1 METLIKILVAINL
14 WLWTS
19 LFVISPSHRRAFMN
33 LHRSMVS
40 DIYEAMKKQ
49 MVKLFRIAS
58 DFILRK
64 LRKASHYMQQR
75 SYKLRVGAARSLV
88 SREMLEELMHKN
100 LVYAISRARMMD
112 QGDSGV
118 MWDDLET
125 MADLATGKEVG
136 EEGKKTS
143 VETAFRLCNTE
154 FFEQL
159 ITRIPRAQERILLA
173 LDKVEGNTP
182 YESVK
187 NEAYRKFIR
196 E

>member
-19 LFVISPSHRRAFMN
+19 LFLISPSLRKAFVDM
-33 LHRSMVS
+33 HRSMAS
-40 DIYEAMKKQ
+40 EIYRAIKEQ
-49 MVKLFRIAS
+49 MVIFYKIAVG
-58 DFILRK
+58 FISHK
-64 LRKASHYMQQR
+64 LRKASLYMEES
-75 SYKLRVGAARSLV
+75 SYDFRVNVARSLV
-88 SREMLEELMHKN
+88 SKELLEELMHKN
-100 LVYAISRARMMD
+100 LVAAISRARMMD

-125 MADLATGKEVG
+125 MANLATGKEVG
-136 EEGKKTS
+136 DEGKRTS
-143 VETAFRLCNTE
+143 VETAFKLCNTE

-159 ITRIPRAQERILLA
+159 INRIPRAQERILLA
-173 LDKVEGNTP
+173 LDRIEGNNP

>member
-1 METLIKILVAINL
+1 MNTLIKILIAINL
-14 WLWTS
+14 WLCIC
-19 LFVISPSHRRAFMN
+19 LFLISPSHRRAFMD

-40 DIYEAMKKQ
+40 DICKAVKEQ
-49 MVKLFRIAS
+49 MVRFSKIVVGLLS
-58 DFILRK
+58 RK
-64 LRKASHYMQQR
+64 LKAASHYMQQR
-75 SYKLRVGAARSLV
+75 SYKLRVSAARSLV
-88 SREMLEELMHKN
+88 SRELLEELMHKN
-100 LVYAISRARMMD
+100 LVYAICRARMMD

-136 EEGKKTS
+136 EEGKRTS

-196 E
+196 K

>member
-1 METLIKILVAINL
+1 MDTLIKILIAINL
-14 WLWTS
+14 WLWSS
-19 LFVISPSHRRAFMN
+19 LFLISPSLRKAFVDM
-33 LHRSMVS
+33 HRSMAS
-40 DIYEAMKKQ
+40 DLYEAMKKQ
-49 MVKLFRIAS
+49 LVKLSGIAAG
-58 DFILRK
+58 FISRK
-64 LRKASHYMQQR
+64 LKKASHYIEKS
-75 SYKLRVGAARSLV
+75 SYELRVGVARSLV
-88 SREMLEELMHKN
+88 SKELLEELMHKN

-136 EEGKKTS
+136 YEDRKTS
-143 VETAFRLCNTE
+143 VETAFKLCNTD

-173 LDKVEGNTP
+173 LDRIEDSSP
-182 YESVK
+182 YESVR

-196 E
+196 Q

>member
-1 METLIKILVAINL
+1 MDTLIKILVVINL
-14 WLWTS
+14 WLWTG
-19 LFVISPSHRRAFMN
+19 LFLSSPSLRKAFVDM
-33 LHRSMVS
+33 HRSMAS
-40 DIYEAMKKQ
+40 DLYEAMKKQ
-49 MVKLFRIAS
+49 LVKLFKIIA
-58 DFILRK
+58 DFISRK
-64 LRKASHYMQQR
+64 LRKASHYIEES
-75 SYKLRVGAARSLV
+75 SYELRVSVARSLV
-88 SREMLEELMHKN
+88 SKELLEELMHKN

-118 MWDDLET
+118 LWDDLET

-136 EEGKKTS
+136 DEGRKTS
-143 VETAFRLCNTE
+143 VETAFRLCNTD

-173 LDKVEGNTP
+173 LDRIEDCSP
-182 YESVK
+182 YESVR

>member
-1 METLIKILVAINL
+1 MDTFIKILIAINL
-14 WLWTS
+14 WLWIS
-19 LFVISPSHRRAFMN
+19 LFLISPSNRRAFMDM
-33 LHRSMVS
+33 HRSMVL
-40 DIYEAMKKQ
+40 DIYKAMKKQ
-49 MVKLFRIAS
+49 MVKLSKIAVG
-58 DFILRK
+58 FISQK
-64 LRKASHYMQQR
+64 LRKASLYMEES
-75 SYKLRVGAARSLV
+75 SYELRVSVARSLI
-88 SREMLEELMHKN
+88 SKKLLEELMHKN
-100 LVYAISRARMMD
+100 LVYAISRARKMD

-125 MADLATGKEVG
+125 MADLSTGKEVG
-136 EEGKKTS
+136 DEGRKIS
-143 VETAFRLCNTE
+143 LETAFKLCNTD

-173 LDKVEGNTP
+173 LDKIEGNTP

>member
-1 METLIKILVAINL
+1 MSV
-14 WLWTS
+14 
-19 LFVISPSHRRAFMN
+19 
-33 LHRSMVS
+33 
-40 DIYEAMKKQ
+40 
-49 MVKLFRIAS
+49 
-58 DFILRK
+58 
-64 LRKASHYMQQR
+64 
-75 SYKLRVGAARSLV
+75 ARSLI
-88 SREMLEELMHKN
+88 SKKLLGELMHKN
-100 LVYAISRARMMD
+100 LVYAICRARMMD

-136 EEGKKTS
+136 DKGKRTS
-143 VETAFRLCNTE
+143 VETAFKLCNTE

-173 LDKVEGNTP
+173 LDRIEGSNP
-182 YESVK
+182 YESVR

>member
-1 METLIKILVAINL
+1 MDTFIKILVVINL
-14 WLWTS
+14 WLWTGVFLS
-19 LFVISPSHRRAFMN
+19 NPPLRKAFVDMHC
-33 LHRSMVS
+33 SMAS
-40 DIYEAMKKQ
+40 DLYEAMKKQ
-49 MVKLFRIAS
+49 MVKLFRIAAG
-58 DFILRK
+58 FISRK
-64 LRKASHYMQQR
+64 LKKASHYIEES
-75 SYKLRVGAARSLV
+75 SYELRVSIVRSLV
-88 SREMLEELMHKN
+88 SKELLEELMHKN

-136 EEGKKTS
+136 YEGRKTS
-143 VETAFRLCNTE
+143 VETAFKLCNTD

-173 LDKVEGNTP
+173 LDRIEDSSP
-182 YESVK
+182 YESVR

-196 E
+196 Q

>member
-1 METLIKILVAINL
+1 MDTFIKILIAINL

-19 LFVISPSHRRAFMN
+19 LFLISPSLRKAFVDM
-33 LHRSMVS
+33 HRSMAS
-40 DIYEAMKKQ
+40 DLYEAMKKQ
-49 MVKLFRIAS
+49 LVELYKIVAG
-58 DFILRK
+58 FISRNLK
-64 LRKASHYMQQR
+64 KASHYIEES
-75 SYKLRVGAARSLV
+75 SYELRVSVVRSLV
-88 SREMLEELMHKN
+88 SKELLEELMHKN
-100 LVYAISRARMMD
+100 LVAAISRVRMMD

-136 EEGKKTS
+136 YEGRKTS
-143 VETAFRLCNTE
+143 VETAFKLCNTD

-173 LDKVEGNTP
+173 LDRIEDSSP
-182 YESVK
+182 YESVR

-196 E
+196 Q

>member
-1 METLIKILVAINL
+1 MDTFIQIHVVISL
-14 WLWTS
+14 WLWTG
-19 LFVISPSHRRAFMN
+19 LFLSSPLLRKAFMDM
-33 LHRSMVS
+33 HRSMAS

-49 MVKLFRIAS
+49 MVKLFRIVA
-58 DFILRK
+58 DFISRK
-64 LRKASHYMQQR
+64 LRKASYYIEES
-75 SYKLRVGAARSLV
+75 SYELRVSVARSLV
-88 SREMLEELMHKN
+88 SKELLEELMHKN
-100 LVYAISRARMMD
+100 LVAAISRARMLD

-136 EEGKKTS
+136 YEGKKTS
-143 VETAFRLCNTE
+143 VETAFKLCNTD

-173 LDKVEGNTP
+173 LDRIEDSSP
-182 YESVK
+182 YESVR

-196 E
+196 G

>member
-19 LFVISPSHRRAFMN
+19 LFVISPSLRKAFVDM
-33 LHRSMVS
+33 HCSMAS

-64 LRKASHYMQQR
+64 LRKASRYIEES
-75 SYKLRVGAARSLV
+75 SYELRVNVARSLV
-88 SREMLEELMHKN
+88 SKELLEELMHKN
-100 LVYAISRARMMD
+100 LVAAISRARMMD

-118 MWDDLET
+118 IWDDLET
-125 MADLATGKEVG
+125 MGELATGKEIG
-136 EEGKKTS
+136 DEGKKTS
-143 VETAFRLCNTE
+143 VETAFKLCNTE

-173 LDKVEGNTP
+173 LDKVEGNSP